1 MQQTKD
7 EEPVTKSSQQKNKKQ
22 QTAILG
28 PIRFLFPE
36 TLRRQPRLRRSG
48 LGTPSNE
55 VREFHFRGASPSQA
69 STTESSQN
77 YSTQGAPRR
86 TGGRGQSSKFSE
98 EVNAKLNE
106 RSGAIERYPASGR
119 RTTFPSGH
127 RGSGSLS
134 LGPGVRSRH
143 RRERW

>member
-77 YSTQGAPRR
+77 YSINIQY
-86 TGGRGQSSKFSE
+86 FSII
-98 EVNAKLNE
+98 
-106 RSGAIERYPASGR
+106 RAIGLFDVLIASGLVLNAFVAKGDASR
-119 RTTFPSGH
+119 RVHPAAWFTQHPD
-127 RGSGSLS
+127 SLS
-134 LGPGVRSRH
+134 DVRPRVEP
-143 RRERW
+143 RGL